1 MPQWSLASD
10 TCCTEADC
18 DFASEPTELSRV
30 SQMPILSPSFWHYFH
45 FVVQIGFACGGQIL
59 AAWNDWF
66 DAKDIQS
73 VASNYIVL
81 EPTAM
86 DGQLFSTNSRRT
98 TVIGVRM
105 GEIV

>member
-1 MPQWSLASD
+1 
-10 TCCTEADC
+10 
-18 DFASEPTELSRV
+18 V

-45 FVVQIGFACGGQIL
+45 FVVQICFACSGQIL

-86 DGQLFSTNSRRT
+86 DGKLFSTYD
-98 TVIGVRM
+98 GVRISPRIARLPALVLCH
-105 GEIV
+105 GHILTLQA